1 MVVGWSQKR
10 ILPFI
15 SPQDLPLYSHNL
27 FLVEY
32 LNSGL
37 YSNSR
42 ASSTIFIKSIL
53 FTSWRYGGKAKMG
66 SGGGISAA
74 QWLQVW
80 ICLQVWLEAELL
92 PHYPCIFSSMPPSFL
107 PVVPEHSCGAVS
119 RLVCFF
125 IGVTCCYGLD
135 CVTPCCVTPQLLSP
149 HNSHFNNYV
158 EVNNHVEFNCVTP
171 QLLSP
176 QQLCHS
182 TIVVTSTI
190 ILKS

>member
-1 MVVGWSQKR
+1 MAFSLDCSLPQKGYSDIYLEAWAPMVVGWSQKR

-74 QWLQVW
+74 
-80 ICLQVWLEAELL
+80 
-92 PHYPCIFSSMPPSFL
+92 
-107 PVVPEHSCGAVS
+107 
-119 RLVCFF
+119 
-125 IGVTCCYGLD
+125 
-135 CVTPCCVTPQLLSP
+135 
-149 HNSHFNNYV
+149 
-158 EVNNHVEFNCVTP
+158 
-171 QLLSP
+171 
-176 QQLCHS
+176 
-182 TIVVTSTI
+182 
-190 ILKS
+190 